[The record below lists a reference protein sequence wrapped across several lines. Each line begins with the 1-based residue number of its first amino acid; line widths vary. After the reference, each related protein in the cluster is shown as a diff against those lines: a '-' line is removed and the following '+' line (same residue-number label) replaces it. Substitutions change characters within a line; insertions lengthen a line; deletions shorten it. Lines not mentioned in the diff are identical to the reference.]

1 MRDTYSFIT
10 SHFLHYQPIN
20 IVLLSFR
27 YRSAYRSIGATI
39 GANLRFIGAIG
50 AIIGANI
57 EFIGDIIGD
66 MSTII
71 DDNTKFIS
79 DIFYDI
85 LYDKN
90 RFTMTLLELSMTSNI
105 DYIETNN
112 QSNFFNS
119 SISGRASFNISGIS
133 LEVVY
138 VATPIGL
145 S

>member
-39 GANLRFIGAIG
+39 GANLRFIGAI
-50 AIIGANI
+50 IGANI
-57 EFIGDIIGD
+57 EFIGAIIGD

-71 DDNTKFIS
+71 DDNPKFIG

>member
-20 IVLLSFR
+20 IFISFR
-27 YRSAYRSIGATI
+27 IAPYRSIGATI

-71 DDNTKFIS
+71 DDNTKFIG

-85 LYDKN
+85 IYDKN

-133 LEVVY
+133 LEVV
-138 VATPIGL
+138 
-145 S
+145 

>member
-1 MRDTYSFIT
+1 MYTIFQYST
-10 SHFLHYQPIN
+10 SLFR
-20 IVLLSFR
+20 LLFR
-27 YRSAYRSIGATI
+27 LVPHRYIGATI

-57 EFIGDIIGD
+57 EFIGDSIGD

-71 DDNTKFIS
+71 DDNTKFIG

-85 LYDKN
+85 IYDKN
-90 RFTMTLLELSMTSNI
+90 RFAMTLVELSMTSNI
-105 DYIETNN
+105 DYLRTNN

-119 SISGRASFNISGIS
+119 STSGRASRNFSGIS
-133 LEVVY
+133 SLRRY

-145 S
+145 A